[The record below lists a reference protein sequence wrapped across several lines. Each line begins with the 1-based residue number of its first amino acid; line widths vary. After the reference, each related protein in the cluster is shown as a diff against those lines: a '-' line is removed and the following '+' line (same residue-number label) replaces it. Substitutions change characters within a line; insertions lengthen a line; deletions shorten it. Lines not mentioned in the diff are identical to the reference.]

1 MQERR
6 ERVLRCSPGLACML
20 FVLSLSLFSWGLHYK
35 LSLYHA
41 GQSQTKTAAAKL
53 LSQKERPVRVAK
65 ITPPGGTAQDL
76 TARAS
81 AVDCLSVA
89 HHSEWG
95 PPATVRTRRPF
106 FSTHT
111 GSRPPPA
118 RAA

>member
-20 FVLSLSLFSWGLHYK
+20 CLLSLSLFSWGLHYK

-41 GQSQTKTAAAKL
+41 GRSQTKTAAAKL
-53 LSQKERPVRVAK
+53 LSQKERPVRLAK

-76 TARAS
+76 TATAC
-81 AVDCLSVA
+81 AVDCLGVA
-89 HHSEWG
+89 HDSEWA
-95 PPATVRTRRPF
+95 PQVTSRTRRPL

-111 GSRPPPA
+111 SSRPPPA